1 MINRTIRTVI
11 IEDEPQALELFIAL
25 LQATGLAEV
34 TASTTSPYETLDL
47 VVKHNPDILFLDIKM
62 PGMSGFDVLNE
73 LKEKSSLK
81 PHVVFTTAHD
91 EYAIKAFEYA
101 AFDYLL
107 KPVDPDRLMDTLK
120 RFIASGASDF
130 AASASKLS
138 EEERFL
144 IFRGVTG
151 AVFID
156 PAEVVFITA
165 DGNYSTFHFSS
176 GRTETVTSQLGIIEE
191 KLGEKFYRAGRSC
204 IINTACLARV
214 DTRMM
219 QCVLVKRGKEFRCEI
234 SRDKIKQLLD
244 HMKTR
249 IIDV

>member
-1 MINRTIRTVI
+1 MINRNIRTVI
-11 IEDEPQALELFIAL
+11 VEDEPEALELFIVL
-25 LQATGLAEV
+25 LEATGLAEV
-34 TASTTSPYETLDL
+34 TASTTNPFDAFEL
-47 VVKHNPDILFLDIKM
+47 VTKHNPDILFLDIKM
-62 PGMSGFDVLNE
+62 PGMSGFDILND
-73 LKEKSSLK
+73 LKEKSSIK

-107 KPVDPDRLMDTLK
+107 KPVDPDRLKETLH
-120 RFIASGASDF
+120 RFNASGKNDF
-130 AASASKLS
+130 AASISKLS
-138 EEERFL
+138 EEEKFL

-151 AVFID
+151 AVFVD
-156 PAEVVFITA
+156 PGEVVFITA

-176 GRTETVTSQLGIIEE
+176 GRTETVTSQLGTIEE
-191 KLGEKFYRAGRSC
+191 KLGERFYRAGRSC

-214 DTRMM
+214 DTRLM
-219 QCVLVKRGKEFRCEI
+219 QCVLVKRGREFRCEI
-234 SRDKIKQLLD
+234 SRDKIRQLLD